1 MFITAVR
8 VERDLGVPSVSFN
21 TPTGHRSCTPEDCSE
36 LVANSPQGPVPVSGV
51 FPAGSTLHLL
61 ETRLQAVWLSPCRA
75 DPPARHP
82 IRLGMDC
89 RFPGM
94 LLSPTTLSGPG
105 QPSDPE
111 TTPLVSAR
119 CAGDTPV
126 HLMAHRLLRR
136 LRHVPTPPAEH
147 GPAHPRPG
155 RPGDGLS
162 PGRFPRSLRTGRQ
175 VRCPTLP
182 LRHRHE
188 YAADLPRGLPTGV
201 FNQLRS
207 RPPSVGVHRN
217 PAHIHQI

>member
-51 FPAGSTLHLL
+51 FPVGAILHLL

-111 TTPLVSAR
+111 TSPLVSAR

-126 HLMAHRLLRR
+126 HLMAHRLLRGHRR
-136 LRHVPTPPAEH
+136 LRTQRPLGDPTFVSLARQHDLGSPLISSHVLI
-147 GPAHPRPG
+147 G
-155 RPGDGLS
+155 
-162 PGRFPRSLRTGRQ
+162 
-175 VRCPTLP
+175 RCPP
-182 LRHRHE
+182 
-188 YAADLPRGLPTGV
+188 PRGRIM
-201 FNQLRS
+201 QLLF
-207 RPPSVGVHRN
+207 
-217 PAHIHQI
+217 